1 MAEKIH
7 EQVSALMDD
16 ECASEEI
23 KLALR
28 RLERDEAL
36 QERWQ
41 RYHLIS
47 DVIKGSVP
55 LAIDADFSAR
65 MRSVLDNEPPLTAV
79 RGNTAPAW
87 RKPAIGFA
95 LAASVAAV
103 TVLTQRN
110 EIDVN
115 PIPPIS
121 GVGDGVQITDGTAAT
136 DPGEN
141 RLNAYLVNHNSFAS
155 MSSVYGVMPYVRMAS
170 YQNGR

>member
-1 MAEKIH
+1 MAEKIY

-16 ECASEEI
+16 ECALEEI
-23 KLALR
+23 NLALR

-47 DVIKGSVP
+47 DVIKSSAPAV
-55 LAIDADFSAR
+55 IDADFCAR
-65 MRSVLDNEPPLTAV
+65 MRSALDSEPALTAV
-79 RGNTAPAW
+79 RGDTAPAW

-103 TVLTQRN
+103 TVLTQRS

-115 PIPPIS
+115 PAAPVA
-121 GVGDGVQITDGTAAT
+121 GVGDGVQIADGITAT
-136 DPGEN
+136 DAGEN

-170 YQNGR
+170 YQNRR